1 MKRTLSLILALVMA
15 LSLAACGKKDDGKA
29 DNADAPADSLAL
41 LTKVW
46 DSYTDDEKFPAAGG
60 DYETS
65 VDDAPGAFDPSN
77 ADNLNFLLTVPT
89 EDASLID
96 DAASLMHMMNAN
108 TFTCGALRVKNGD
121 DAAKLAEDLRD
132 AIQNKQWMCGFPDK
146 LVIATLGNYVVSV
159 YGDEELVNTFRDK
172 LQAAFSDAAIAYD
185 EMIGE
190 GEFSDGEDTALE
202 APVAY
207 ARNNTAAP
215 EPLWCGRCPF
225 QMRSQPYA
233 VFQYPLP
240 FLFPALRVRALFPCT
255 DALEKYRAAA
265 RKPVLLRLGRAEIR
279 CFHAR
284 VHRAG
289 LCACPT
295 GGEIPGGPRARE
307 ALSDALARVQSGT
320 SGLLQVRGLLPLR
333 L

>member
-1 MKRTLSLILALVMA
+1 MKRTLSLMLALVMA
-15 LSLAACGKKDDGKA
+15 VSLMACGKKDDGKN
-29 DNADAPADSLAL
+29 NADAPADSLAL

-146 LVIATLGNYVVSV
+146 MVILTLDNYVVSMF
-159 YGDEELVNTFRDK
+159 GAEDLVNPFCDMLK
-172 LQAAFSDAAIAYD
+172 SCYSAAEVVYD
-185 EMIGE
+185 EPI
-190 GEFSDGEDTALE
+190 A
-202 APVAY
+202 
-207 ARNNTAAP
+207 
-215 EPLWCGRCPF
+215 
-225 QMRSQPYA
+225 
-233 VFQYPLP
+233 
-240 FLFPALRVRALFPCT
+240 
-255 DALEKYRAAA
+255 
-265 RKPVLLRLGRAEIR
+265 
-279 CFHAR
+279 
-284 VHRAG
+284 
-289 LCACPT
+289 
-295 GGEIPGGPRARE
+295 
-307 ALSDALARVQSGT
+307 
-320 SGLLQVRGLLPLR
+320 
-333 L
+333 

>member
-108 TFTCGALRVKNGD
+108 TFTCGALR
-121 DAAKLAEDLRD
+121 AANADEVEGLAQDMRD
-132 AIQNKQWMCGFPDK
+132 AIQSKQWMCGFPDK
-146 LVIATLGNYVVSV
+146 LVVFTYDRYVVAL
-159 YGDEELVNTFRDK
+159 YGNEDLVNTFRDK
-172 LQAAFSDAAIAYD
+172 LAAAYGNAVVAYD
-185 EMIGE
+185 EAI
-190 GEFSDGEDTALE
+190 
-202 APVAY
+202 
-207 ARNNTAAP
+207 
-215 EPLWCGRCPF
+215 
-225 QMRSQPYA
+225 
-233 VFQYPLP
+233 
-240 FLFPALRVRALFPCT
+240 
-255 DALEKYRAAA
+255 
-265 RKPVLLRLGRAEIR
+265 I
-279 CFHAR
+279 
-284 VHRAG
+284 
-289 LCACPT
+289 
-295 GGEIPGGPRARE
+295 
-307 ALSDALARVQSGT
+307 
-320 SGLLQVRGLLPLR
+320 
-333 L
+333 

>member
-108 TFTCGALRVKNGD
+108 TFTCGAFRLK
-121 DAAKLAEDLRD
+121 DAADADAVCTAIRD
-132 AIQNKQWMCGFPDK
+132 GLNSKQWMCGFPDK
-146 LVIATLGNYVVSV
+146 MVIAKVSGCIVSV
-159 YGDEELVNTFRDK
+159 YGAEDLVNTFRDK
-172 LQAAFSDAAIAYD
+172 LTAAYENAEIVYDEAIA
-185 EMIGE
+185 
-190 GEFSDGEDTALE
+190 F
-202 APVAY
+202 
-207 ARNNTAAP
+207 
-215 EPLWCGRCPF
+215 
-225 QMRSQPYA
+225 
-233 VFQYPLP
+233 
-240 FLFPALRVRALFPCT
+240 
-255 DALEKYRAAA
+255 
-265 RKPVLLRLGRAEIR
+265 
-279 CFHAR
+279 
-284 VHRAG
+284 
-289 LCACPT
+289 
-295 GGEIPGGPRARE
+295 
-307 ALSDALARVQSGT
+307 
-320 SGLLQVRGLLPLR
+320 
-333 L
+333 

>member
-1 MKRTLSLILALVMA
+1 MKRTLSLMLALVMA
-15 LSLAACGKKDDGKA
+15 VSLMACGKKDDGKN
-29 DNADAPADSLAL
+29 NADAPADSLAL

-146 LVIATLGNYVVSV
+146 LVILTLGDYVVSC
-159 YGDEELVNTFRDK
+159 YGAEDLVDQFSGKVTETF
-172 LQAAFSDAAIAYD
+172 ADAAVVCDEAIA
-185 EMIGE
+185 
-190 GEFSDGEDTALE
+190 
-202 APVAY
+202 
-207 ARNNTAAP
+207 
-215 EPLWCGRCPF
+215 
-225 QMRSQPYA
+225 
-233 VFQYPLP
+233 
-240 FLFPALRVRALFPCT
+240 
-255 DALEKYRAAA
+255 
-265 RKPVLLRLGRAEIR
+265 
-279 CFHAR
+279 
-284 VHRAG
+284 
-289 LCACPT
+289 
-295 GGEIPGGPRARE
+295 
-307 ALSDALARVQSGT
+307 
-320 SGLLQVRGLLPLR
+320 
-333 L
+333 